1 MAETTDIA
9 LPSIGRVLSK
19 AMGLEPRPSKRT
31 PAEVEAELDQTKAE
45 LAAIKTQLRT
55 VSSALDGLG
64 VALPDDE
71 DDDFEE
77 LRRGTLFPGAP
88 HSIAKQPD
96 PVATQS
102 VLGPYVPFVS
112 SFFVSYNFTVI
123 GWCYLWMHSMYG
135 NYPAANQMAN
145 SAAFIGTFIGM
156 LVFGCLGDVIGR
168 DPSMVLTLLV
178 MGTGALFSGIL
189 PASPLQSSIIPG
201 YMTGTDGSPEG
212 GAVDVAVQ
220 LALEQEE
227 EDMQAWYL
235 LIACRLLIGVGCGG
249 VYPLA
254 AAKAAESCHDDTDV
268 TAKATKAGW
277 AFFWQNPGIIFV
289 YVIGLL
295 LSLGP
300 GAGASFHPTDTHD
313 SDNPGWAV
321 SWRVMLSFGAVGP
334 FLMAYAAAQSARV
347 AAASSVATHRRHTV
361 AGEVAMNR
369 RLSTSVLGPEK
380 TSVFSRILAL
390 SPWRTLI
397 GTAGGWF
404 LFDVPYYGL
413 AILQPRVLSIILTG
427 LNVQQQALANM
438 TVSTVGILAT
448 LLTMSAIQCVDL
460 VTLQWVGFLIT
471 AVIAALLAVLWD
483 GLIVPQDGCKAAAS
497 GGGHRQLFDSSPFQP
512 GDLRR
517 LDASRLEGPFH
528 LYEEEDPTPNEGFAG
543 SPTALGIAITL
554 YGLLYGSF
562 WVMNVTTYVMS
573 SVAYPQEV
581 RTTLNGLSSAMGKMG
596 AITGTTL
603 FGAILNGQ
611 CSNLND
617 AFLSIL
623 FVIAAVCVLGA
634 ATTAYGLAGAQQKKK
649 STRASPGHLP
659 GIRYVGESHHAPKTL
674 A

>member
-71 DDDFEE
+71 EDDFEE

-168 DPSMVLTLLV
+168 DPSMARAANPRPRPAQNGRGGLHPHTTLLQVLTLLV

-227 EDMQAWYL
+227 EDMQAQ
-235 LIACRLLIGVGCGG
+235 RLIG
-249 VYPLA
+249 P
-254 AAKAAESCHDDTDV
+254 
-268 TAKATKAGW
+268 
-277 AFFWQNPGIIFV
+277 
-289 YVIGLL
+289 
-295 LSLGP
+295 
-300 GAGASFHPTDTHD
+300 D
-313 SDNPGWAV
+313 SGQD
-321 SWRVMLSFGAVGP
+321 
-334 FLMAYAAAQSARV
+334 
-347 AAASSVATHRRHTV
+347 
-361 AGEVAMNR
+361 
-369 RLSTSVLGPEK
+369 
-380 TSVFSRILAL
+380 LAL
-390 SPWRTLI
+390 
-397 GTAGGWF
+397 
-404 LFDVPYYGL
+404 
-413 AILQPRVLSIILTG
+413 
-427 LNVQQQALANM
+427 
-438 TVSTVGILAT
+438 
-448 LLTMSAIQCVDL
+448 CV
-460 VTLQWVGFLIT
+460 
-471 AVIAALLAVLWD
+471 A
-483 GLIVPQDGCKAAAS
+483 
-497 GGGHRQLFDSSPFQP
+497 
-512 GDLRR
+512 
-517 LDASRLEGPFH
+517 
-528 LYEEEDPTPNEGFAG
+528 
-543 SPTALGIAITL
+543 
-554 YGLLYGSF
+554 
-562 WVMNVTTYVMS
+562 
-573 SVAYPQEV
+573 
-581 RTTLNGLSSAMGKMG
+581 
-596 AITGTTL
+596 
-603 FGAILNGQ
+603 
-611 CSNLND
+611 
-617 AFLSIL
+617 
-623 FVIAAVCVLGA
+623 
-634 ATTAYGLAGAQQKKK
+634 
-649 STRASPGHLP
+649 
-659 GIRYVGESHHAPKTL
+659 
-674 A
+674 